1 MLDPKL
7 FRNNL
12 AEVAEKLSRRKMVL
26 DTTYIESLEEQ
37 RKKIQAETQAL
48 QEHRNSI
55 SKQIG
60 QAKGRGEDAS
70 QLLEEAGK
78 IGDTQKNKELA
89 LEKIQL
95 EWENFLLTL
104 PNLLDES
111 VPDGKDESHNKEVR
125 VWGTPKKFN
134 FNPKDHT
141 ALGEASGMMNF
152 EVATKLSGTRFNTL
166 NKGLAKLH
174 RALGQFMLDTHT
186 EKHGYTE
193 MYVPYLVKKECFY
206 GTNQLPKFAEDFFY
220 VHSIKGEDKSQDK
233 SEDISTGRELCLIST
248 AEIPLTNSVR
258 ESVLAEADLP
268 IKLTAQTPCFRS
280 EAGSYGRDTRGMI
293 RQHQFEKVELVQIVH
308 PEKSFEALE
317 EITSH
322 AEKILQILELPYRV
336 ILLCSGDTGFGATK
350 TYDLEVWL
358 PSQETYR
365 EISSCSN
372 CLDFQA
378 RRMQT
383 RYKNMQTG
391 KNELVHT
398 LNGSGLAIGRTLVA
412 IMENYQNEDGTITI
426 PAALRP
432 YMNNAELI

>member
-7 FRNNL
+7 FRQQL
-12 AEVAEKLSRRKMVL
+12 PDLTDLVQKFARRKITL
-26 DTTYIESLEEQ
+26 DTAYIQSIEEK
-37 RKKIQAETQAL
+37 RKKIQAETQTL
-48 QEHRNSI
+48 QEHRNAI
-55 SKQIG
+55 SKKIG
-60 QAKGRGEDAS
+60 QAKAKGEDAS
-70 QLLEEAGK
+70 ALLQEAGSL
-78 IGDTQKNKELA
+78 GDSQKNKELE
-89 LEKIQL
+89 LEKIQR
-95 EWENFLLTL
+95 EWEDFLLTL

-111 VPDGKDESHNKEVR
+111 VPDGKDESQNLEIRK
-125 VWGTPKKFN
+125 WGTPKN
-134 FNPKDHT
+134 FSFTPKDHT
-141 ALGEASGMMNF
+141 SLGEASGMMDF
-152 EVATKLSGTRFNTL
+152 ETATKLSGSRFSTL

-174 RALGQFMLDTHT
+174 RALGQFMLDVHT
-186 EKHGYTE
+186 EEHGYTE

-220 VHSIKGEDKSQDK
+220 VRSGASDSASASHE
-233 SEDISTGRELCLIST
+233 ELCLIST

-258 ESVLAEADLP
+258 ESVLAEQDLP

-317 EITSH
+317 ILVSH
-322 AEKILQILELPYRV
+322 AEKILQKLELPYRV

-350 TYDLEVWL
+350 TYDIEVWL
-358 PSQETYR
+358 PTQQMYR

-383 RYKNMQTG
+383 RYKNMNTG

-412 IMENYQNEDGTITI
+412 IMENYQNEDGSITI

-432 YMNNAELI
+432 YMGQAELI